1 MTILR
6 AADAPTFELNGIMF
20 TGYAAPRRGSR
31 QLCTWRIRVA
41 PGSRAEQAHRLDRD
55 EAFMVLAG
63 TVRITPG
70 GEVLHPGDSLVV
82 PAGEPIAVENPA
94 PSPPRSTS
102 PSPPGSPRPWTTG
115 PSSARHPGQPD
126 AVSRSGTRRG
136 GRTSAAPRT
145 RPTPPR
151 RRGRRATAG
160 WPAWRTAP
168 GRLPGNRAAPP
179 RRPVRDAPA
188 SAAGRRRRNAAGTAA
203 AAAPPGR
210 PGGARARCTGRNGT
224 PAAASSHAWRPGAP
238 PPGRTRRPLRR

>member
-82 PAGEPIAVENPA
+82 PAGEPIAVENP
-94 PSPPRSTS
+94 
-102 PSPPGSPRPWTTG
+102 
-115 PSSARHPGQPD
+115 
-126 AVSRSGTRRG
+126 GTEPAEVYIAI
-136 GRTSAAPRT
+136 AAGFT
-145 RPTPPR
+145 ATMDDGTVLGTPP
-151 RRGRRATAG
+151 
-160 WPAWRTAP
+160 W
-168 GRLPGNRAAPP
+168 AA
-179 RRPVRDAPA
+179 
-188 SAAGRRRRNAAGTAA
+188 
-203 AAAPPGR
+203 
-210 PGGARARCTGRNGT
+210 
-224 PAAASSHAWRPGAP
+224 
-238 PPGRTRRPLRR
+238 